1 MSNRTFL
8 VTGSMGCIGAW
19 VLRHLVNDGATVVA
33 TDTSL
38 DTRRPSLL
46 LSPSELAGIRLEHL
60 DVTDKSQVLSVV
72 KNRGVT
78 HIIHLAGLQV
88 PFCRANPSLGAAV
101 NVVGTC
107 NIFEAARELR
117 GQVEGL
123 SYASSVAVFG
133 SAFRYPKTPVADD
146 APRWPETLYGV
157 YKVAN
162 EDAAR
167 VYWQD
172 WQLPSVGLRPYV
184 VYGVAR
190 DQGMTSDI
198 SKALL
203 AAAGRRKYHIRFSGP
218 VALQHAG
225 DVARL
230 FIDSSVCGF
239 RGAAACNLR
248 HDVLEVSDFVA
259 MLAARAEAPITCEAN
274 TPLPYPADLDDS
286 GLRAV
291 VGTVPHTRLEK
302 AIDETIAAFGEL
314 LAAGRVDIGQL
325 DA

>member
-38 DTRRPSLL
+38 DTRRPGLL
-46 LSPSELAGIRLEHL
+46 LSPSELAAIRLEHL

-72 KNRGVT
+72 RDCGVT

-88 PFCRANPSLGAAV
+88 PFCRANPSGGAAV

-133 SAFRYPKTPVADD
+133 SACKYPKTPVGDD
-146 APRWPETLYGV
+146 APRLPETLYGV

-172 WQLPSVGLRPYV
+172 WQLSSVGLRPYV

-198 SKALL
+198 TKALL
-203 AAAGRRKYHIRFSGP
+203 AVAAGRKYHIRFSGL

-225 DVARL
+225 DVAHL
-230 FIDSSVCGF
+230 FIESSVCGF

-248 HDVLEVSDFVA
+248 HDVLDVGDFVA
-259 MLAARAEAPITCEAN
+259 MLAARAKAPITCEAN
-274 TPLPYPADLDDS
+274 KPLPYPADLDDS

-291 VGTVPHTRLEK
+291 VGTVPHTKLER
-302 AIDETIAAFGEL
+302 AIDETIAEFGKL
-314 LAAGRVDIGQL
+314 LTAGRVDIGQL
-325 DA
+325 EA